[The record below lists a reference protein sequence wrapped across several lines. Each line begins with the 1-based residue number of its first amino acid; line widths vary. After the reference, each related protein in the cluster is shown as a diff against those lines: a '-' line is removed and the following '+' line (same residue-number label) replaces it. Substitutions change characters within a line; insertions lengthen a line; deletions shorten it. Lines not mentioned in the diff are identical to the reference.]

1 MKISKLMLSFSLIVC
16 CVVINTSIK
25 ASTAYEVYGQ
35 LEISL
40 DKNSDDFLPEAAV
53 LHTEYGS
60 VNIAIDEEKLS
71 LCEEGEFVISEDIAG
86 RDIFHIVNVNHCDK

>member
-1 MKISKLMLSFSLIVC
+1 MLSFSLIVC

-40 DKNSDDFLPEAAV
+40 DKDSNDYLPKAAV
-53 LHTEYGS
+53 LHTEYGT

-71 LCEEGEFVISEDIAG
+71 LCEEGEFVIVDDIAG
-86 RDIFHIVNVNHCDK
+86 NDIYHIVNVNHCDR